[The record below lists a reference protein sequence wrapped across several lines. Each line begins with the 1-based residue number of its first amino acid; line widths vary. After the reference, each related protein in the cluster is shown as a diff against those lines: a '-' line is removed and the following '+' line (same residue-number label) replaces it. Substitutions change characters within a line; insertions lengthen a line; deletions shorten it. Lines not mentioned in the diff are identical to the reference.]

1 MYICTIYG
9 MFLVCTIQLEKKGN
23 TLRLN
28 NFDCNGKHTQNIYFD
43 TIFCLF
49 CFSFFAYFLCLFTH
63 FYVLFPIVPKLISSA
78 FHIYPFASFTKIHIS
93 HNKYIL
99 APDTPLRMR
108 RVRHGL
114 FKVRLNVFLGVLHA
128 T

>member
-43 TIFCLF
+43 SIFCLF
-49 CFSFFAYFLCLFTH
+49 CFVLVSLLIFFVYLPIFTYCFQLFQ
-63 FYVLFPIVPKLISSA
+63 S
-78 FHIYPFASFTKIHIS
+78 
-93 HNKYIL
+93 
-99 APDTPLRMR
+99 
-108 RVRHGL
+108 
-114 FKVRLNVFLGVLHA
+114 
-128 T
+128 